1 MNPEGHIWSPSQDVL
16 DATAFSGLNIQ
27 LGQVF
32 ILNMGHLRSVAMQTP
47 SLETTETKPH
57 TMGDGELLAWHSLW
71 QNVRDHE
78 IE

>member
-47 SLETTETKPH
+47 SLENNRNKTSHYGGRGTTGLSLSLAEH
-57 TMGDGELLAWHSLW
+57 T
-71 QNVRDHE
+71 
-78 IE
+78 